1 MEAIET
7 EATTGTPLAD
17 GEQAFLHP
25 EEHALP
31 AAYRQVVQALR
42 YLAGAETGR
51 FGDSLGFSRVHSA
64 DGKSLARRFREK
76 RLHLNA
82 NQLRYGYKIVAHYT
96 RQLAAAG
103 LTVPTQQ
110 EIDQA
115 AEEIAVGAAA
125 AALAQQSYLMEQ
137 AKAATT
143 PALEAGRKA
152 PASCIVRRGDLLF
165 IRFPFNPRLVE
176 VMHDLQ
182 ALRDQRAMKEKHLPH
197 VRFVDPATGWQV
209 PFSLLE
215 EVVDRLPGFARS
227 QEVERAWAAIAERRR
242 AEEEAQR
249 RRQREAAERVGKL
262 FAALGDLSAALPNGW
277 RLYQHQ
283 VEAVETLAVWG
294 SGILAF
300 EMGLGKS
307 LIGCVLGKA
316 YEQAYGARVIVVGPR
331 TMRVAWMREA
341 AAVGLGIEYYTYERM
356 PSAEDLRAD
365 LFQRPYVLFADE
377 AAAFQNMAAQRTRR
391 AIDLAWGALGCVP
404 ITGTPMRNG
413 RPRELYPLL
422 LMTKHELVYAELPD
436 GSPDTKR
443 IAELKAEYVRRYC
456 DGHTNEE
463 GFYDSAGAIRLD
475 ELHRMVVRSERGV
488 LRKRKDECLDLPKK
502 IRKFAQIALSEE
514 EVRRYDGELAA
525 LWRGYHERLK
535 EKLEAYRAVELERDL
550 EAALLSYSAGH
561 GAPRDAE
568 ELAAITQAIEVELL
582 ARRQED
588 LESGEAL
595 VSLGHLRQAGSH
607 VKARAAIETACQLFE
622 EDAESAAEAAEEGA
636 PHKPAQLV
644 IFTAFTETA
653 RLLAAGLKEYGVG
666 LLSGESGDQERQ
678 AAIDGFQAN
687 RLRVMICLYGAGGV
701 GVTLTKANVVL
712 LLDRPWTPGDTEQ
725 AEDRL
730 HRISQDSDVLAIW
743 LQLPEEI
750 TRIDQK
756 IDAVL
761 LQKQERAIKVLDG
774 RLDNL
779 PPDVLFKNIAKA
791 MLEDV
796 VAERLQKKDTLI
808 PGQR

>member
-1 MEAIET
+1 M
-7 EATTGTPLAD
+7 
-17 GEQAFLHP
+17 FLHA
-25 EEHALP
+25 EEYALP
-31 AAYRQVVQALR
+31 PAYRQVVQALR
-42 YLAGAETGR
+42 YLAGADTGR
-51 FGDSLGFSRVHSA
+51 FGDAMGFSRVHST

-82 NQLRYGYKIVAHYT
+82 NQLRYGYKIISTYS

-103 LTVPTQQ
+103 LSVPSQP

-115 AEEIAVGAAA
+115 AEEIAMGAAA
-125 AALAQQSYLMEQ
+125 ATLAHQQYLLEQ
-137 AKAATT
+137 ARAATA
-143 PALEAGRKA
+143 PAAPSAPTRRA

-182 ALRDQRAMKEKHLPH
+182 ALRDQRALKEKHLPY
-197 VRFVDPATGWQV
+197 VRFVDPATGWQA
-209 PFSLLE
+209 PAALLE

-227 QEVERAWAAIAERRR
+227 DEVEKGWAAIQQRRG
-242 AEEEAQR
+242 AEEEARQ

-262 FAALGDLSAALPNGW
+262 YAALGDLTAQLANGW

-283 VEAVETLAVWG
+283 IEAVETLAVWG
-294 SGILAF
+294 SGILAY

-307 LIGCVLGKA
+307 LVGCVLGKA
-316 YEQAYGARVIVVGPR
+316 YEAAYGARVIVVGPR
-331 TMRVAWMREA
+331 TLRVTWMREA

-391 AIDLAWGALGCVP
+391 AIDLAWGALGCFP

-422 LMTKHELVYAELPD
+422 LMTRHELVYAELPD

-443 IAELKAEYVRRYC
+443 IAELKADYVRRYC

-475 ELHRMVVRSERGV
+475 ELHHMVVRSERGV
-488 LRKRKDECLDLPKK
+488 LRKRKDECLDLPRK
-502 IRKFAQIALSEE
+502 IRKFAQVSLLDE
-514 EVRRYDGELAA
+514 EVRRYDRELHA
-525 LWRGYHERLK
+525 LWQGYHRRLA
-535 EKLEAYRAVELERDL
+535 EKLEQYRAVEMEGDL
-550 EAALLSYSAGH
+550 EAALARSSESH
-561 GAPRDAE
+561 GAPRDIL
-568 ELAAITQAIEVELL
+568 ELAALKEAIEAELL
-582 ARRQED
+582 ARRKED

-607 VKARAAIETACQLFE
+607 AKARAAVETVRQLFE

-636 PHKPAQLV
+636 PHKSAQIV

-653 RLLAAGLKEYGVG
+653 RLLADALHAYGVG
-666 LLSGESGDQERQ
+666 LLSVESDDRQRQ
-678 AAIDGFQAN
+678 ADIDGFQAN
-687 RLRVMICLYGAGGV
+687 RLRVMVCLYGAGGV

-730 HRISQDSDVLAIW
+730 HRISQDSEVLAIW

-750 TRIDQK
+750 TRVDQK

-774 RLDNL
+774 TLDNL
-779 PPDVLFKNIAKA
+779 PPDILFKNIAKA

-796 VAERLQKKDTLI
+796 VAERLQKKAETSA
-808 PGQR
+808 